1 MNCPK
6 CHTENPVEARFC
18 TRCHM
23 TLKFVC
29 PTCRHSQDHGGAC
42 DQCGLNFA
50 KYALVL
56 ELQAQNEQRRA
67 REREKDRA
75 TLVRQALLVPLTGGL
90 SLMKFV
96 RKRLREGE

>member
-18 TRCHM
+18 IRCHM

-29 PTCRHSQDHGGAC
+29 PTCQHPQDHGGTC

-50 KYALVL
+50 KYAVVL
-56 ELQAQNEQRRA
+56 EFQAQNESRKE
-67 REREKDRA
+67 RERGKERA
-75 TLVRQALLVPLTGGL
+75 TLARQALLAVVTGGF
-90 SLMKFV
+90 SLIKFV
-96 RKRLREGE
+96 SKRLREG